1 MSGCLS
7 PSPSLS
13 SLSTFCASE
22 MKQTKARKN
31 FLVGSPKTRVL
42 YRCLCVQVCESIK
55 IPLEKELEI
64 SQSNG
69 ANGADNNNNSNI
81 NSDSNVDATRCDDSS
96 CRLQLTAESKIKRL
110 HKVQA

>member
-1 MSGCLS
+1 
-7 PSPSLS
+7 
-13 SLSTFCASE
+13 

-69 ANGADNNNNSNI
+69 ANGADNNNN